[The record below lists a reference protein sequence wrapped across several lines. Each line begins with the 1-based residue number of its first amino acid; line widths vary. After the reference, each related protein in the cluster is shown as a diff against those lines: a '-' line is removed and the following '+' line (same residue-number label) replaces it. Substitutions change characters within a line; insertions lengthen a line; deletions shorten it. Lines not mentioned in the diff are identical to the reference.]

1 MENVLHRIQSPH
13 FDRDVFKGQ
22 LEQLAKAAEEAKEK
36 TDFDSAHNPEVLR
49 SIEIVEHFLRKRHRL
64 CYGGQAINAH
74 LPKKHK
80 IYNPQLSI
88 PDYDFF
94 TPDQKADI
102 EELSKDLVKAGFE
115 EVSAREG
122 MHEGT
127 KKLYVN
133 FIPVA
138 DLTSLDERVYNLLS
152 EKAYKS
158 NGISYMDANTLR
170 MLMYLELSRPKGEVE
185 RWEKVFERLLMI
197 NTFSPVKSC
206 DKQERRIPKG
216 LLAKEEVEDVIDF
229 IISEKR
235 VFAGADLA
243 GFYRSSFGKDHP
255 SASWIFKAQKPIFF
269 YSPDLEGDTKRFI
282 NEFKHSSSTKTFITR
297 IDALGGDLIP
307 QMTIFLRKNIPFLV
321 ILNESACHAYYNVP
335 VKHEKFMRIAT
346 MDTLITLYFA
356 LSLLKYKFLSLN
368 AMECLAKE
376 LVEIS
381 YRARTK
387 PEVFPFPFISL
398 TCSGHQTGLPS
409 LIRAKVA
416 RIKTEK
422 KKAHGRGSTQKKR
435 RRWF

>member
-1 MENVLHRIQSPH
+1 MEDVLHRIQSPH
-13 FDRDVFKGQ
+13 FDKDRFKSQ
-22 LEQLAKAAEEAKEK
+22 LERLSKAAEEAKEK
-36 TDFDSAHNPEVLR
+36 IDFASAHNPDVLR

-80 IYNPQLSI
+80 IYNPKLNI

-94 TPDQKADI
+94 TPNQESDI
-102 EELSKDLVKAGFE
+102 EELSADLQRAGFE

-133 FIPVA
+133 FVPVA
-138 DLTSLDERVYNLLS
+138 DLTALDERVYNLLS
-152 EKAYKS
+152 ERAFKD
-158 NGISYMDANTLR
+158 NGISYMDANTLK

-185 RWEKVFERLLMI
+185 RWEKVFERLLMM
-197 NTFSPVKSC
+197 NAFSPAKPCS
-206 DKQERRIPKG
+206 KQERRIPKG
-216 LLAKEEVEDVIDF
+216 LLAKEEVEEVMNY
-229 IISEKR
+229 IITEKR

-243 GFYRSSFGKDHP
+243 GFYRSSFGKTHP
-255 SASWIFKAQKPIFF
+255 SASWVFKAHKPILF
-269 YSPDLEGDTKRFI
+269 YSPDLEGDTKHFV
-282 NEFKHSSSTKTFITR
+282 NEFKHSSSVKTFITR

-321 ILNESACHAYYNVP
+321 ILNESACHAYYSVP
-335 VKHEKFMRIAT
+335 VKHDRYLRIGT
-346 MDTLITLYFA
+346 IDTLITLYFA
-356 LSLLKYKFLSLN
+356 MSLLKYKFLSLT

-422 KKAHGRGSTQKKR
+422 KGAAKRSTQKKK